1 MAAGEEET
9 AVHTIT
15 CRMVAVVAAASR
27 RRMTRKEGVHFSSD
41 LALCGNAELHD
52 GDMAEQKEVR
62 HQSRSVQRELH

>member
-1 MAAGEEET
+1 MAVDEQET
-9 AVHTIT
+9 AVHMIE

-27 RRMTRKEGVHFSSD
+27 SRKEGVHFSLD

-52 GDMAEQKEVR
+52 GDMVEQKEVH